1 MQVYADN
8 AATTRMSDKAVA
20 AMTPYFQQFYGN
32 PSSLHTVGQQAAEAL
47 ADARRRVADCLGC
60 SFKEITFTSGGSEA
74 DNQAIVSAARIG
86 ERKGKKHIIST
97 AFEHHAVLHTL
108 KKLEKEGFEV
118 TLLDVRSHRHHHP
131 PAGGGGHPGG
141 HLSGDHHVRQQRD
154 RLYPAHPGDRQGV
167 PREGRAVPHR
177 RGAGGGPPAHQREG
191 AEHRHAVPVR
201 PQVPRPQGRGRA
213 VCPAGHPPDQ
223 YHRGRRAG
231 TRQAGRHGEHPRH
244 HGSGGGAGGVLRAH
258 RRGHRPADK
267 AAGQADRG
275 TE

>member
-108 KKLEKEGFEV
+108 KKLEK
-118 TLLDVRSHRHHHP
+118 
-131 PAGGGGHPGG
+131 
-141 HLSGDHHVRQQRD
+141 
-154 RLYPAHPGDRQGV
+154 
-167 PREGRAVPHR
+167 RA
-177 RGAGGGPPAHQREG
+177 
-191 AEHRHAVPVR
+191 
-201 PQVPRPQGRGRA
+201 
-213 VCPAGHPPDQ
+213 
-223 YHRGRRAG
+223 
-231 TRQAGRHGEHPRH
+231 
-244 HGSGGGAGGVLRAH
+244 LR
-258 RRGHRPADK
+258 
-267 AAGQADRG
+267 
-275 TE
+275 